1 MEATARVI
9 PWNGKLQTTERPA
22 GVPMASP
29 LTTATPS
36 SGTQFGALDGV
47 VIMLPDEQLE
57 AFGKIFCS
65 SPLRRAMT
73 FEGYLIAKGFGQGL
87 SE

>member
-9 PWNGKLQTTERPA
+9 PWNVKERSVA
-22 GVPMASP
+22 AAVTAEATSISP
-29 LTTATPS
+29 G
-36 SGTQFGALDGV
+36 SGTEFGALHGV
-47 VIMLPDEQLE
+47 LIMLPDEQLE

>member
-9 PWNGKLQTTERPA
+9 PWNVKERS
-22 GVPMASP
+22 V
-29 LTTATPS
+29 TAAVTA
-36 SGTQFGALDGV
+36 SGTEFGALHGV
-47 VIMLPDEQLE
+47 LIMLPDEQLE